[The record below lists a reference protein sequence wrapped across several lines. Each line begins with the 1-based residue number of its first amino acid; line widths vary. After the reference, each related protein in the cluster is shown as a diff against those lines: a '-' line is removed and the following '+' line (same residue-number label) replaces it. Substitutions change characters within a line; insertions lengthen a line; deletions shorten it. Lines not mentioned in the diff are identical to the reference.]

1 MRRLW
6 QAIVNGIGKVLN
18 FPIGLERREGPIPPL
33 YHRAMPRRLSWNW
46 PAFIFGPFWYVARGL
61 WVHATIMFGLI
72 LLSGGLLV
80 PFVWLYCALKAN
92 EDGLEFQ
99 IQERSFY

>member
-6 QAIVNGIGKVLN
+6 RAIADGIRKILN
-18 FPIGLERREGPIPPL
+18 TPVGFQRREEPIPKL
-33 YHRAMPRRLSWNW
+33 YHRPMPRRLSWNW
-46 PAFIFGPFWYVARGL
+46 LAFILGPFWYVARGL

-72 LLSGGLLV
+72 LLSGGVLV
-80 PFVWLYCALKAN
+80 PFVWLYCALKAT